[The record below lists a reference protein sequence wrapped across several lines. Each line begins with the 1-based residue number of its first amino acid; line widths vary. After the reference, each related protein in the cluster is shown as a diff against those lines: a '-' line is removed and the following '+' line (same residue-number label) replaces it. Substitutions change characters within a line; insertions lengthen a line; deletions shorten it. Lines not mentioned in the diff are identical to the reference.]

1 MWQIACQ
8 HLHYFSRYKTTVFL
22 NNVLY
27 IIVCESFKSHYILQ
41 VSNFIMQVVKCLP
54 VLSQLLYHDNQGV
67 VSDACWSLSFL
78 ADGSNK
84 RIQLV
89 IDAGVTMR
97 LIELL
102 L

>member
-1 MWQIACQ
+1 MLTWSIFAG
-8 HLHYFSRYKTTVFL
+8 LVT
-22 NNVLY
+22 Y
-27 IIVCESFKSHYILQ
+27 INAIYSCYDGAVYSD
-41 VSNFIMQVVKCLP
+41 FIMQVVKCLP
-54 VLSQLLYHDNQGV
+54 VLSQLLYHDNQNV
-67 VSDACWSLSFL
+67 ISDACWSLSFL

-89 IDAGVTMR
+89 IDAGVTLR

>member
-1 MWQIACQ
+1 
-8 HLHYFSRYKTTVFL
+8 
-22 NNVLY
+22 
-27 IIVCESFKSHYILQ
+27 
-41 VSNFIMQVVKCLP
+41 MQAIKCLP
-54 VLSQLLYHDNQGV
+54 VLSQLLYHDNQTV
-67 VSDACWSLSFL
+67 ISDACWSLSFL

-89 IDAGVTMR
+89 IDAGVTLR

>member
-1 MWQIACQ
+1 
-8 HLHYFSRYKTTVFL
+8 
-22 NNVLY
+22 
-27 IIVCESFKSHYILQ
+27 
-41 VSNFIMQVVKCLP
+41 MQVVKCLP
-54 VLSQLLYHDNQGV
+54 VLSQFLYHDNQGV
-67 VSDACWSLSFL
+67 VLDACWSLSFP

>member
-1 MWQIACQ
+1 MLFIISLYSYYC
-8 HLHYFSRYKTTVFL
+8 VFL
-22 NNVLY
+22 QA
-27 IIVCESFKSHYILQ
+27 I
-41 VSNFIMQVVKCLP
+41 KCLP
-54 VLSQLLYHDNQGV
+54 ILSQLLYHDNQNV

-89 IDAGVTMR
+89 IDAGVTLR